1 MRPCGSRYVWSDW
14 VTVKV
19 ARGRRRRWRQRRGLM
34 VAYVCDAAQVAF
46 TATTIS
52 WSVAR
57 SLAHSFMH
65 SFVIR
70 YHSFRFVSSRFGRI
84 CNLHGQQQYSQMS
97 FNWFASFPSTCD
109 RAHTHTHTE
118 ATTCNCSCTFSSTS
132 LPAALPCVHVPI
144 CTYAAIA
151 GREMD
156 CETSL
161 GMRHTIVLVRCT
173 VGMQSVIINWIK
185 RRALRSVSSAC
196 LLLGLN

>member
-109 RAHTHTHTE
+109 RAHTHTHRGHNLQLQLHLQFYLSPCSLTLCACAHLHLRRNCGQGNGLWNIVGH
-118 ATTCNCSCTFSSTS
+118 ATYDSTRS
-132 LPAALPCVHVPI
+132 LHSGDAERN
-144 CTYAAIA
+144 Y
-151 GREMD
+151 
-156 CETSL
+156 
-161 GMRHTIVLVRCT
+161 
-173 VGMQSVIINWIK
+173 K
-185 RRALRSVSSAC
+185 
-196 LLLGLN
+196 LN